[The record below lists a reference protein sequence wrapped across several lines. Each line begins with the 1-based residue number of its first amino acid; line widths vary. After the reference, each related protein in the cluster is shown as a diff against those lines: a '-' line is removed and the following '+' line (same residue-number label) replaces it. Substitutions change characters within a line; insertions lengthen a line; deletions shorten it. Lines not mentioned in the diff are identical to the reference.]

1 MSEHNAT
8 LGVAPGAAKLSQKER
23 RRPGRMDRVS
33 NELIPLLRSSGALNL
48 ADDADALGPITL
60 TFDADETDDLR
71 GMKGVMLGAAVGLA
85 FWLGAFGVVR
95 YMLGG

>member
-1 MSEHNAT
+1 MSEHNAA
-8 LGVAPGAAKLSQKER
+8 LGVAPGAANLLQKER

-33 NELIPLLRSSGALNL
+33 DELIPLLRSSGALNL
-48 ADDADALGPITL
+48 AHDADGLEPIPL
-60 TFDADETDDLR
+60 IFDADETDQLR
-71 GMKGVMLGAAVGLA
+71 GVKGVMMGAVIGLT